1 MSILKSSLVVSLWT
15 FASRI
20 SGFVRDMVIAGKL
33 GTGGMADAFFV
44 ALTLPNL
51 LRRLFAEGAFNVSF
65 VPVFSRVHEGEGV
78 EEASKFASLIFAIL
92 IASLMA
98 ITVLAWMFMPWIIGT
113 IIAPGMKSQPDVMDM
128 TVFLGRIT
136 FPYIIFIS
144 AASLIGSMC
153 NTIGKF
159 SAYASMPILFNV
171 ALISSFM
178 TLPYGGVDPALAG
191 AIGLPAAGILQF
203 GYMAYALKKTPL
215 TLHRPKSKKHKEL
228 GSFFKRLGPAAM
240 AVGVLQLSFIIDMH
254 LASYLG
260 ESAISYLNYAN
271 RFYQLPLSLIGVAMA
286 TVLLPHFSRA
296 LKREDWNEVKTTFFN
311 ALIFGLM
318 LGSAAMVGLL
328 FLAFD
333 LMGTLFGHGAFGD
346 NSVRQ
351 SALAMMGYSI
361 GLPAFILSKVTLT
374 AFYAAEDTKTPFYI
388 SIFILV
394 CNVILNI
401 VLMQHF
407 AHVGIALATGIC
419 GWINAGLQIMLLRK
433 KQRVP
438 LVGSRILI
446 PGLIKSIVPA
456 IIMAVFLFGFA
467 AIIPGAE
474 HKLLAVIRLLSVI
487 LLASVVFAGAVFM
500 TGLARPADIRAA
512 LSRRRS

>member
-33 GTGGMADAFFV
+33 GTGGAADAFFV

-65 VPVFSRVHEGEGV
+65 VPIFSRIHEGDG
-78 EEASKFASLIFAIL
+78 ADASSKFASLIFVIL
-92 IASLMA
+92 MLSLSL

-113 IIAPGMKSQPDVMDM
+113 IIAPGMKNQPDVMEM

-153 NTIGKF
+153 NTIGRF

-171 ALISSFM
+171 ALISTLV
-178 TLPYGGVDPALAG
+178 TLPYGGINPALAG
-191 AIGLPAAGILQF
+191 AIGLPIAGIMQF

-215 TLHRPKSKKHKEL
+215 RLHKPESRTHKEL
-228 GSFFKRLGPAAM
+228 KPFFRRLGPAAM
-240 AVGVLQLSFIIDMH
+240 AVGILQLSFIIDMH

-296 LKREDWNEVKTTFFN
+296 LKREDWEEIRTTFFN

-346 NSVRQ
+346 ESVRQ

-374 AFYAAEDTKTPFYI
+374 AFYASEDTKTPFYI
-388 SIFILV
+388 SIFILI
-394 CNVILNI
+394 CNVILNLI
-401 VLMQHF
+401 LMQHL

-419 GWINAGLQIMLLRK
+419 GWLNAGVQIYLLRRK
-433 KQRVP
+433 KRVP
-438 LVGSRILI
+438 LMPVSTLI
-446 PGLIKSIVPA
+446 PGLAKSVFPA
-456 IIMAVFLFGFA
+456 IIMAIFLFGFSI
-467 AIIPGAE
+467 IIPAAE
-474 HKLLAVIRLLSVI
+474 SKLIAVIRLFSVI
-487 LLASVVFAGAVFM
+487 TLACGVFVATVFM
-500 TGLARPADIRAA
+500 TKLATPADVRAA
-512 LSRRRS
+512 LSRKRS